1 MASNWY
7 NQGKAVTL
15 AQAFRNDAIVT
26 ATFYFALLTSSY
38 TFNVDN
44 DTWTTILANE
54 IATGNNYN
62 ANGQTVAFG
71 SGGWAAAVADDTNDR
86 GYIVAQDIAWA
97 ASGGSIPD
105 SGDGARWGVLMD
117 DNATPANRILL
128 ADADLVSDRTVS
140 DGQTLTLQN
149 YELRID

>member
-7 NQGKAVTL
+7 NQGKGKAL
-15 AQAFRNDAIVT
+15 GDAFRADNMVT
-26 ATFYFALLTSSY
+26 TLFYFALLTSSY
-38 TFNVDN
+38 AFDVDN
-44 DTWTTILANE
+44 DTWTTISTNE

-62 ANGQTVAFG
+62 ANGKTIAQG
-71 SGGWAAAVADDTNDR
+71 SAGWAAAVADDTNDR
-86 GYIVAQDIAWA
+86 GYIVAQDIAWS

-117 DNATPANRILL
+117 DNATPANRVLF
-128 ADADLVSDRTVS
+128 ANADLGSDRTVS

-149 YELRID
+149 WELRID